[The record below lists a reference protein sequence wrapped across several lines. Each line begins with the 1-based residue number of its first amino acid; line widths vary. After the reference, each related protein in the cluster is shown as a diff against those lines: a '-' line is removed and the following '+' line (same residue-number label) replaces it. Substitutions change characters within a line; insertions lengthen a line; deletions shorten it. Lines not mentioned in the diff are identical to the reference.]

1 MRISP
6 MTNNPITNK
15 SLRINTK
22 SVRFRTTAGAAVAL
36 IGLLAVAGFGVNWF
50 VGRQIQRSF
59 DQTLFEQAADRAAL
73 IDGGASPD
81 TLMTPVGDEDFVV
94 AIGPDGERLASAGVM
109 VPGDLRTEVPLGMS
123 DLLVTVIGSGHNAEQ
138 ENLRVAAVEATNGV
152 RVIVGNEGENA
163 RSSQA
168 AVRNILL
175 AVMPLT
181 ALAGAGV
188 AWFVTGR
195 ALGPVK
201 LMRSELDDV
210 VGAGDGRR
218 ITEPGSGDE
227 IDELGA
233 TINGVL
239 DRLDQQSL
247 QQRQFVADASHEL
260 KSPLANARAI
270 IDTSSIAADAHEFER
285 VTTSV
290 GVELNRLHTLVDDLL
305 YLARADEGA
314 PRTLKTIDLA
324 DLVFDEAERVA
335 ATSQKHID
343 ASGVV
348 PVGVRVEPSEA
359 ARAIRNLLENAER
372 FAAQSVT
379 LAVVETGAMATL
391 IVADDGPGI
400 APEDRDTVFER
411 FARVHTDR
419 ARSAGGTGLGLSIVA
434 SIITANGGAIVLTD
448 APSGG
453 AQFELSFPVNS

>member
-1 MRISP
+1 
-6 MTNNPITNK
+6 
-15 SLRINTK
+15 
-22 SVRFRTTAGAAVAL
+22 
-36 IGLLAVAGFGVNWF
+36 
-50 VGRQIQRSF
+50 
-59 DQTLFEQAADRAAL
+59 
-73 IDGGASPD
+73 
-81 TLMTPVGDEDFVV
+81 
-94 AIGPDGERLASAGVM
+94 
-109 VPGDLRTEVPLGMS
+109 
-123 DLLVTVIGSGHNAEQ
+123 
-138 ENLRVAAVEATNGV
+138 
-152 RVIVGNEGENA
+152 
-163 RSSQA
+163 
-168 AVRNILL
+168 
-175 AVMPLT
+175 
-181 ALAGAGV
+181 
-188 AWFVTGR
+188 
-195 ALGPVK
+195 
-201 LMRSELDDV
+201 
-210 VGAGDGRR
+210 
-218 ITEPGSGDE
+218 
-227 IDELGA
+227 
-233 TINGVL
+233 
-239 DRLDQQSL
+239 
-247 QQRQFVADASHEL
+247 
-260 KSPLANARAI
+260 
-270 IDTSSIAADAHEFER
+270 
-285 VTTSV
+285 V

-434 SIITANGGAIVLTD
+434 SIVTANGGAIVLTD